1 MGDFFSAIGDVVS
14 NEVSYSGAVRLSVV
28 LIFAAVGETIAERA
42 GTLNISLEGMVLGGA
57 FAAAMGMDLTSSVAV
72 GLLFSIGAG
81 VAITRLSDPLEEW
94 DEVELKA
101 RRIVETVAE
110 IERTF
115 GVKNTR
121 RRER

>member
-1 MGDFFSAIGDVVS
+1 MTGAPKYRTTQIIHELE
-14 NEVSYSGAVRLSVV
+14 NEQPREAYSGSVGFWSCRNKAFDANV
-28 LIFAAVGETIAERA
+28 VIRSIVYKDGEMKISARQLIALATRSKS
-42 GTLNISLEGMVLGGA
+42 GTKL
-57 FAAAMGMDLTSSVAV
+57 
-72 GLLFSIGAG
+72 
-81 VAITRLSDPLEEW
+81 
-94 DEVELKA
+94 ELKA

>member
-1 MGDFFSAIGDVVS
+1 MK
-14 NEVSYSGAVRLSVV
+14 
-28 LIFAAVGETIAERA
+28 
-42 GTLNISLEGMVLGGA
+42 
-57 FAAAMGMDLTSSVAV
+57 
-72 GLLFSIGAG
+72 IGAG
-81 VAITRLSDPLEEW
+81 GAITRLSDPLEEW